1 MAQLSELLME
11 ESPYKQHRETLLSG
25 RSPTACCLQEFAIS
39 MFASY
44 RFKFSSSCLRIF
56 NAEQLGIFE
65 VMAASFQRHGHNDP
79 DFVDVCQ
86 KIIAKRTKAAQ
97 DNLALL
103 MSYQALQK
111 SGIPLSEYLVPL
123 KTYQMQHRV
132 NREKGY
138 IDTDYLTHPSIDP
151 EADLGSWYFEIL

>member
-1 MAQLSELLME
+1 MDD
-11 ESPYKQHRETLLSG
+11 SPYRQHREMLLTG
-25 RSPTACCLQEFAIS
+25 RSPTECCLQEFAIS

-44 RFKFSSSCLRIF
+44 RFKFSSGCLRAF
-56 NAEQLGIFE
+56 TVEQLGVFGE
-65 VMAASFQRHGHNDP
+65 MAASFQRHGHNDP

-86 KIIAKRTKAAQ
+86 IIIAKRTKAAQ

-103 MSYQALQK
+103 ISYQTLQK
-111 SGIPLSEYLVPL
+111 SGLPLNEYLVLL

-138 IDTDYLTHPSIDP
+138 IDTDNLTHPSIDP

>member
-1 MAQLSELLME
+1 MDD
-11 ESPYKQHRETLLSG
+11 SPYRQYREMLLTG
-25 RSPTACCLQEFAIS
+25 RSPNDCRLQEFAIS

-44 RFKFSSSCLRIF
+44 RFKFSSGCLRTF
-56 NAEQLGIFE
+56 TVEQLGIFGE
-65 VMAASFQRHGHNDP
+65 MATLFQRHGHNDP

-103 MSYQALQK
+103 MGYQTLQK
-111 SGIPLSEYLVPL
+111 SGIPLSDYLVSL
-123 KTYQMQHRV
+123 KTHQMRHRV

-138 IDTDYLTHPSIDP
+138 IDTDHLMHPTVVP
-151 EADLGSWYFEIL
+151 GADLGSWYFEAL